1 VKKVIRF
8 LALTLCLCLLSGAA
22 LAYTADPNLNEGGA
36 EPICKET
43 VKLTVG
49 LPISPNVA
57 DFDTNYQ
64 TKELERIGNFDL
76 EFEFFADANEMAQK
90 ITLMMMNNQADLPD
104 VILTGGTFS
113 MEQLTEWADAGAIIP
128 LNEYYENSTYY
139 IDDSMSTV
147 DLDALKYVT
156 APDGNIYGVY
166 RLNMSILNEHENR
179 LFIYKPWLDKLNLKV
194 PTTVEE
200 FYDVLV
206 AYK

>member
-1 VKKVIRF
+1 MKKVARF
-8 LALTLCLCLLSGAA
+8 LALTMCLCLLSGAA
-22 LAYTADPNLNEGGA
+22 LAYTTDPNLNEGGV

-43 VKLTVG
+43 VKLTIG

-90 ITLMMMNNQADLPD
+90 ITLMMMNNQEDLPD
-104 VILTGGTFS
+104 VILTSGTFS

-139 IDDSMSTV
+139 INDFIMKKTMFDTFGAMVDMSRNAVMNMKTV
-147 DLDALKYVT
+147 FSFTSL
-156 APDGNIYGVY
+156 GWI
-166 RLNMSILNEHENR
+166 S
-179 LFIYKPWLDKLNLKV
+179 
-194 PTTVEE
+194 
-200 FYDVLV
+200 
-206 AYK
+206 